1 MSLEP
6 ALRFKLDENL
16 GARGARFLREAGF
29 DVETV
34 ASQDLSS
41 SSDEALIEVC
51 RAEGR
56 ALISLDRDFAN
67 TVRFRPGRYA
77 GIVVLRLPA
86 PLRLE
91 DLENALTRMQN
102 LAVTR
107 SLHGRLWIV
116 DERRIREFGGEGS

>member
-16 GARGARFLREAGF
+16 GVRGARLLREAGF

-56 ALISLDRDFAN
+56 VLISLDRDFAN

-116 DERRIREFGGEGS
+116 DEWRIREFGGEGS